1 MNAECERGIMGK
13 KRRERLGGS
22 SSGGGGGVFPYNYK
36 P

>member
-22 SSGGGGGVFPYNYK
+22 SSGGGGGVLPYNYK